1 MVDFIS
7 TCMHYAG
14 VFLSLRGTPIDNDG
28 FVDVGEIKRNNDV
41 DALLCLTNAT
51 DCCRHQGAR
60 GTANWIFPNGTI
72 VDSFSD
78 NGGSI
83 HNDFFSRNRDQSV
96 VRLNRY
102 NNPSERG
109 RFCCELLGS
118 TIYVNI
124 CE

>member
-1 MVDFIS
+1 M
-7 TCMHYAG
+7 
-14 VFLSLRGTPIDNDG
+14 SLRGTPIDNDG
-28 FVDVGEIKRNNDV
+28 FVNAGDISLYNDS
-41 DALLCLTNAT
+41 LLCLTNAT
-51 DCCRHQGAR
+51 DCCGGDNRTGD
-60 GTANWIFPNGTI
+60 WFFPNGTI

-78 NGGSI
+78 NGGSPN
-83 HNDFFSRNRDQSV
+83 NDFFSRNRGQSV

-109 RFCCELLGS
+109 RFHCELLGS